1 MLAAQSCPA
10 LWPHG
15 LQPTRLLCPWGF
27 PGKDTGV
34 VYHFLLQGIFPTQG
48 LNLGL
53 LHCRWILH
61 WLSYQ
66 GSPYNGILPSHWKEW
81 NMASCGIWM
90 DLKIDILSEVKSGR
104 EGDIPYVWNLKRND
118 TNELIYQTETD
129 SQRRN
134 LRFLGKGIITD
145 FGMENTHCCV

>member
-1 MLAAQSCPA
+1 
-10 LWPHG
+10 
-15 LQPTRLLCPWGF
+15 
-27 PGKDTGV
+27 
-34 VYHFLLQGIFPTQG
+34 
-48 LNLGL
+48 
-53 LHCRWILH
+53 
-61 WLSYQ
+61 
-66 GSPYNGILPSHWKEW
+66 
-81 NMASCGIWM
+81 MASCGIWM

-134 LRFLGKGIITD
+134 LRFLGKGIITE